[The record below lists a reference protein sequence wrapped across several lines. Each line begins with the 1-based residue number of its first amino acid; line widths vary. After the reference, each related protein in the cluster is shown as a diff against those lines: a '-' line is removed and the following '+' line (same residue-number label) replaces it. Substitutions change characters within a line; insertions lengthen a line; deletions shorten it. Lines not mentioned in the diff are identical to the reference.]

1 MTFETARAARRAL
14 DARLAGVDVDAMRPP
29 RDGSWVRAIRES
41 LMMSAAELGSRQGVS
56 KQAVYA
62 LQASE
67 VSGTIRLESLQRA
80 AAALD
85 CELVYALVPNTT
97 LQGTVEA
104 EAARIVDVLA
114 ASVAHSMALE
124 GQAEPLSEASRA
136 DHVDD
141 VIRSASLWRTDVG

>member
-1 MTFETARAARRAL
+1 
-14 DARLAGVDVDAMRPP
+14 
-29 RDGSWVRAIRES
+29 
-41 LMMSAAELGSRQGVS
+41 MMSAAELGSRQGVS